1 MRHFFIAR
9 PVATLTRGMASSPRL
24 TILVALSGTLDGAA
38 PGLLGAVF
46 GTINLA
52 AVTAATDH
60 HLTATPGAQ
69 KQSRRCRRGMIETAV
84 ATWTT
89 AVIAG
94 IVSLHACPA
103 RCGAR
108 RRCRTAK
115 LRSAPCLPLNRRML
129 SRAVRS
135 GVSRTRTAPL
145 AAQTRF
151 SNQKS

>member
-1 MRHFFIAR
+1 MRHFFVAHPI
-9 PVATLTRGMASSPRL
+9 ATLPRGMAASPRL

-60 HLTATPGAQ
+60 RLTATPGAQ

-103 RCGAR
+103 R

-115 LRSAPCLPLNRRML
+115 LRWAPCLPLNRRML

-145 AAQTRF
+145 AAQTRS
-151 SNQKS
+151 SNQQS